1 MENLISTVKSVSELI
16 GEFQAGDIAIPEIQ
30 RDVVWNSDQVKSLI
44 DSISQG
50 YPCGALILWEPR
62 EKDASLVRS
71 MVRPERLEAQNGR
84 LPKYFLLD
92 GQQRVTAL
100 ASVLLKRDKLK
111 ELLIEMEEDMPYIL
125 ANLKRFPSE
134 IEATTDLA
142 GYSFPWVLFNKM
154 FDGSYQN
161 EPEFSKLSAETVEK
175 VRNFVQKLRDYKF
188 PVQIIQERDYP
199 TVGDIFSRINSQGTQ
214 LTGAEIHMA
223 RIVPHWRGITK
234 EFREYRRDLRQKN
247 YDLDLTFLMRAITVV
262 ECNVPQI
269 KKLAERVA
277 KDRPS
282 RAYLNKTWKRARG
295 ATDKTIRVLQQGL
308 NLDKSKYLTSKN
320 ALVPLVYCFAASKN
334 GKGVEKNA
342 RKFFLLSQLAEHYG
356 AAAETTLRR
365 DFRQL
370 ADPSVT
376 PRQGLDE
383 LVDGISREARQY
395 YRGLKIKPD
404 DVYGAPS
411 KNVLVLLMYILMRQ
425 RDASDWGSGPVL
437 DLAELEPKGTQLHH
451 IFPFNFMI
459 KNKPIMK
466 QFLDDGYTPS
476 EYRGEVNDIAN
487 LTFIGQA
494 KNASIGDTPPWQYL
508 PNETTREMRRAHFI
522 PQDPDLWK
530 PENFADFLAERRK
543 LLSKAMTSLLR
554 RL

>member
-1 MENLISTVKSVSELI
+1 MENLISTLKSVSELI
-16 GEFQAGDIAIPEIQ
+16 EEFQAGDIAIPEIQ

-62 EKDASLVRS
+62 ERDMSLVRS
-71 MVRPERLEAQNGR
+71 MVRPERLDAQNGR
-84 LPKYFLLD
+84 LPRYFLLD

-100 ASVLLKRDKLK
+100 ASILLKREKLK

-125 ANLKRFPSE
+125 ANLKRFPIE
-134 IEATTDLA
+134 FEATTDLA
-142 GYSFPWVLFNKM
+142 GYSFPWILFNKM
-154 FDGSYQN
+154 FDGSYQS
-161 EPEFSKLSAETVEK
+161 EAEFSKLSPETVEK
-175 VRNFVQKLRDYKF
+175 VRGFVQKLRDYKF
-188 PVQIIQERDYP
+188 PVQIIRDRDYS

-234 EFREYRRDLRQKN
+234 EFRDYRRDLRQKN

-282 RAYLNKTWKRARG
+282 RVHLNRTWKRARG
-295 ATDKTIRVLQQGL
+295 AMDKTIRVLQQGL
-308 NLDKSKYLTSKN
+308 SLDKSKYLTSKN
-320 ALVPLVYCFAASKN
+320 ALVPLLYCFAANRN
-334 GKGVEKNA
+334 GKGVERNA

-356 AAAETTLRR
+356 AAAETALRR
-365 DFRQL
+365 DFRLL

-376 PRQGLDE
+376 PRQGLAE

-404 DVYGAPS
+404 EVSGAPS

-425 RDASDWGSGPVL
+425 RDATDWGSGQVL
-437 DLAELEPKGTQLHH
+437 DLSDLEPKATQLHH

-459 KNKPIMK
+459 KNKAVMK
-466 QFLDDGYTPS
+466 QFLDDGYTPA

-487 LTFIGQA
+487 LTFIGQS

-508 PNETTREMRRAHFI
+508 PNETTREMRRAHFL

-530 PENFADFLAERRK
+530 PENFAEFLEERRK